1 MKNENKPVA
10 IVLGGIYPHGAAL
23 DKLKK
28 RGYHT
33 ILIDY
38 FDNPPAAVHAD
49 EHRKESAM
57 DEDMVLQIAKETN
70 AKLVVSPCL
79 DQQLMIAMK
88 VSEKLGL
95 PHPFDSQTAVNV
107 TNKKYMK
114 KMMLDHGIPTAR
126 HYQVGTDTDLSNLAI
141 DYPLVVKP
149 VDCCGSAGVTRVE
162 VAANLEEAVR
172 EACQWSWS
180 SEAIVEE
187 FKTGREINVYTYV
200 KDGKARLVTTLNRVS
215 YVSGKEIRYY
225 GGISPASLSDAVRKR
240 IEEIATKVAQ
250 VFGLNTTPLFLQVMV
265 GKGGSVDVIEFSPR
279 LGGGTCYYLME
290 HNAGF
295 DMLEASIDSYL
306 HLDNDQEPRKEKSR
320 FLIYQLQAHECVF
333 DHLEGVDILKEKGLI
348 TECFYQKTKGMAV
361 TTEKVSSSRV
371 AALLVE
377 GSGPEECFLR
387 LQEIMKVIK
396 VIDDKGKD
404 VTDRSLVLGIKDMAS
419 VTDEG

>member
-114 KMMLDHGIPTAR
+114 KM
-126 HYQVGTDTDLSNLAI
+126 
-141 DYPLVVKP
+141 
-149 VDCCGSAGVTRVE
+149 
-162 VAANLEEAVR
+162 
-172 EACQWSWS
+172 
-180 SEAIVEE
+180 
-187 FKTGREINVYTYV
+187 
-200 KDGKARLVTTLNRVS
+200 
-215 YVSGKEIRYY
+215 
-225 GGISPASLSDAVRKR
+225 
-240 IEEIATKVAQ
+240 IA
-250 VFGLNTTPLFLQVMV
+250 
-265 GKGGSVDVIEFSPR
+265 
-279 LGGGTCYYLME
+279 
-290 HNAGF
+290 
-295 DMLEASIDSYL
+295 
-306 HLDNDQEPRKEKSR
+306 
-320 FLIYQLQAHECVF
+320 LI
-333 DHLEGVDILKEKGLI
+333 
-348 TECFYQKTKGMAV
+348 
-361 TTEKVSSSRV
+361 
-371 AALLVE
+371 
-377 GSGPEECFLR
+377 
-387 LQEIMKVIK
+387 
-396 VIDDKGKD
+396 
-404 VTDRSLVLGIKDMAS
+404 
-419 VTDEG
+419 